1 MAEADCIVE
10 MAQAERDVRLVEEK
24 LARTRVKEAEI
35 RVRLYK
41 IQAAMASRLVQITDS
56 QVGQAIAGRENYAK
70 YRYRPHIL
78 HEIRRAGPTIA

>member
-10 MAQAERDVRLVEEK
+10 MAQAERDVRIVEKK
-24 LARTRVKEAEI
+24 LAQSRVKEAQI

-70 YRYRPHIL
+70 YRYRPHLL
-78 HEIRRAGPTIA
+78 HEIRHARSTVA